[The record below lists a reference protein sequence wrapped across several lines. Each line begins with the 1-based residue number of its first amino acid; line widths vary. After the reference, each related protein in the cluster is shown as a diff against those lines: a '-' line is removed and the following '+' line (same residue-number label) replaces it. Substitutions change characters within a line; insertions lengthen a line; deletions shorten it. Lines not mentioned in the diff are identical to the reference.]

1 MFVSQAI
8 IGYFMEGNS
17 VNSNIFQSRWE
28 THGNPLFG
36 SIFSPTPNFKQ
47 FIDRWRRRTT
57 GTTRDDRDSHTSV
70 QLAASCAPATMVD
83 SAEMP
88 GT

>member
-17 VNSNIFQSRWE
+17 VNSNIFPESM
-28 THGNPLFG
+28 GNPLFG